1 MKKADVMNRI
11 GTDVVLSEVAKYEQ
25 VALETIV
32 DQALAYPAG
41 VNRWRA
47 YERLKSEASEMV
59 GWYATHSEL
68 TTNRHYEAVIG
79 LIDELL
85 PLSSEEDIDD
95 TDELM
100 LRRKRGSGLQK
111 LDFDGFLRDL
121 EQRREKWLEG
131 QMGS

>member
-1 MKKADVMNRI
+1 MNKTDVMNRI
-11 GTDVVLSEVAKYEQ
+11 GTDVVLSEVAEYEP

-47 YERLKSEASEMV
+47 YERLKAEASEMV
-59 GWYATHSEL
+59 GWYAVHQELATH
-68 TTNRHYEAVIG
+68 RHYEAMIR
-79 LIDELL
+79 LIDDLL
-85 PLSSEEDIDD
+85 PLSCEGDIDD

-100 LRRKRGSGLQK
+100 LRRKRGGGLQK
-111 LDFDGFLRDL
+111 LDFDGFLKDL

-131 QMGS
+131 QIG

>member
-1 MKKADVMNRI
+1 MNKSDVMNRI
-11 GTDVVLSEVAKYEQ
+11 GNDVVLSQVAEYEP

-59 GWYATHSEL
+59 GWYATHPEL
-68 TTNRHYEAVIG
+68 ATHRHYEAVIG

-85 PLSSEEDIDD
+85 PLSSEGDIDD

-100 LRRKRGSGLQK
+100 LRRKCGGGLQK
-111 LDFDGFLRDL
+111 LDFDGFLKDL
-121 EQRREKWLEG
+121 EQRRQKWLEG
-131 QMGS
+131 QIG